1 MRPRARKYRRD
12 GFILVVVLG
21 LVLLLSVLLFGFNR
35 KTLMRL
41 DTAQSFREFEQATHC
56 ARAGLGIALA
66 AIRDANDLLDN
77 PHFAKLRTGQETFSV
92 GTGTC
97 LVTITGADGRL
108 NVNNLKSPSGQLD
121 RKRID
126 QLLRLIDLINRD
138 HDGPERLSYGLV
150 PALIDWIDQDDDVT
164 QLSFVNRDNQ
174 GAENHHYATLTPA
187 YPCRNRPL
195 DTIEEL
201 YWVKGVTPEAF
212 ALLRDLLT
220 TVGQGRININTAP
233 KLVIE
238 CLSERMDPVLTQVIV
253 QRRAV
258 KPFRHVAELKE
269 VPGMTDNVY
278 EAIRDTITT
287 GSDQQH
293 YRVSTRGKVGDRIC
307 EIEALLRRNTK
318 AGNVDI
324 IQYRES

>member
-1 MRPRARKYRRD
+1 
-12 GFILVVVLG
+12 
-21 LVLLLSVLLFGFNR
+21 
-35 KTLMRL
+35 
-41 DTAQSFREFEQATHC
+41 
-56 ARAGLGIALA
+56 LGIAVA

-77 PHFAKLRTGQETFSV
+77 PRFAKLRTGQETFSV

-97 LVTITGADGRL
+97 SVTITGADGCL
-108 NVNNLKSPSGQLD
+108 NVNNLKSQSGQLD
-121 RKRID
+121 RRRID

-138 HDGPERLSYGLV
+138 RAGSERISYSLV
-150 PALIDWIDQDDDVT
+150 PALIDWIDQDDDIT
-164 QLSFVNRDNQ
+164 QLPFVNRDNR
-174 GAENHHYATLTPA
+174 GAENRYYATLTPA
-187 YPCRNRPL
+187 YPCRNRPM

-201 YWVKGVTPEAF
+201 SWVKGVTPEAF
-212 ALLRDLLT
+212 AVLRDLLT

-233 KLVIE
+233 RLIIE
-238 CLSERMDPVLTQVIV
+238 CLSEQMDPVLTQVIV

-278 EAIRDTITT
+278 ETIRDTITT

-307 EIEALLRRNTK
+307 EVEALLRRNTK

-324 IQYRES
+324 VQYRES